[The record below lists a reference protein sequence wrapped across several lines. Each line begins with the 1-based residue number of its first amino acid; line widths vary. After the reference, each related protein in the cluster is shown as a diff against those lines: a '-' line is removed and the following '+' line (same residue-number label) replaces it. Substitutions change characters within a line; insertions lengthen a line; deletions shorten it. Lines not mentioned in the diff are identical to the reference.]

1 MRAYQR
7 AAKRYPL
14 RAILLSLLLLL
25 PLAARADDLDAPWRV
40 SLYGGIATR
49 NDTTQL
55 FLHGHFHPDGNQ
67 IGLSV
72 DRDIV
77 DLGSGFTLVGEGG
90 VTRFVSKSDETSL
103 ELGIGARYDFQFLH
117 VPIGVSGFTGPSWA
131 DDPPVIATG
140 SFHGRPINFQSN
152 AWLNYVGAE
161 VAVGLAPNWN
171 AVLRYYHRSG
181 AFGLFQPN
189 ADEGSTLGAGIQ
201 YRF

>member
-1 MRAYQR
+1 MIRKLA
-7 AAKRYPL
+7 
-14 RAILLSLLLLL
+14 LLLTITLL
-25 PLAARADDLDAPWRV
+25 PVAAQADDGPWRV

-55 FLHGHFHPDGNQ
+55 FLHGHFHPDGSQ

-90 VTRFVSKSDETSL
+90 ATRFVAKSDESSV
-103 ELGIGARYDFQFLH
+103 ELGLGVRYEFHFLGD
-117 VPIGVSGFTGPSWA
+117 PVSVAGFTGPSWA
-131 DDPPVIATG
+131 DDPPVISTG
-140 SFHGRPINFQSN
+140 SFHGRPINFKEN

-161 VAVGLAPNWN
+161 VAVGIAPDWN
-171 AVLRYYHRSG
+171 VVLRYYHRSG

-189 ADEGSTLGAGIQ
+189 ADEGSTLGVGLQ

>member
-1 MRAYQR
+1 MIRRLA
-7 AAKRYPL
+7 
-14 RAILLSLLLLL
+14 LLLTMTLL
-25 PLAARADDLDAPWRV
+25 PVAAQADDGPWRV

-55 FLHGHFHPDGNQ
+55 FLHGHFHPDGSQ

-90 VTRFVSKSDETSL
+90 ATRFVAKSDESSV
-103 ELGIGARYDFQFLH
+103 ELGLGVRYEFHFLGD
-117 VPIGVSGFTGPSWA
+117 PVSVAGFTGPSWA
-131 DDPPVIATG
+131 DDPPVISTG
-140 SFHGRPINFQSN
+140 SFHVRPINFKEN

-161 VAVGLAPNWN
+161 VAVGIAPDWN
-171 AVLRYYHRSG
+171 VVLRYYHRSG

-189 ADEGSTLGAGIQ
+189 ADEGSTLGVGLQ